1 MKKHIVT
8 EWSEFSPP
16 AYVSNGFIG
25 FRFPKNPFKE
35 TVGLLSG
42 FYGVKEGPDVEAFSI
57 IPTPN
62 ITFYCMNK
70 PVEPQIISQSYD
82 FSTGE
87 LETSAILNCADT
99 VTNVTY
105 TVFCSRT
112 SPTLLVSSMKFKS
125 DKSCRINVN
134 VAYQIQDKYASTVSE
149 IEGYPYYKGD
159 HDGKFKLYSSDR
171 ATTAGVAFRL
181 FGSFVSVEHIS
192 PLNVSAEVESTED
205 GNEIQLITSY
215 VPGIMHREPHNQ
227 AHRLIKLAAWNGF
240 ERIRDKNRAAWDK
253 LWESRIVI
261 DGAQEEW
268 QNVIDASYFYLMSSM
283 SAFAP
288 ISVPPYGL
296 SHATAYEGH
305 CFWDTESFMFM
316 TPLFCEP
323 DIAYSMLDYRFSRL
337 ESAKNN
343 ARLNGYR
350 GVQFPWQSGTDG
362 CEVTVPFAGQ
372 AGGAGEQHV
381 NLDVALAFDAYAKVS
396 GDERFIGEMAWPVLQ
411 GVADWIVSRAEKTPR
426 GYEILHVTGI
436 DEESDDVPNDSYTNI
451 MSKKLLYTANEYSE
465 KLGYGKNA
473 KWAEVADT
481 LWIPSREDGVL
492 PQYEGMPDKDEQAS
506 TTLMAYFP
514 YGYTSGNDIPT
525 FEYYINHGMERYLTY
540 PMLSGFLGI
549 FPAWAGDRKKSLEFY
564 EKSNLTFFCDP
575 FYASTERAI
584 RDTLEREAPKSPVA
598 TSFIT
603 ARGSLLAGLIMG
615 LTKIC
620 PWKGSIEGDPEEW
633 LGENIILPEGWNR
646 ITIGKVYIR
655 GKAYKI
661 TAENGAKHAVLEELP
676 Q

>member
-436 DEESDDVPNDSYTNI
+436 DEENI
-451 MSKKLLYTANEYSE
+451 LLTLHARQHS
-465 KLGYGKNA
+465 NA
-473 KWAEVADT
+473 KVITKINRITFRDAISSLDLGSVIYPRYITSEAIVAYVRAKKNSMNSNVET
-481 LWIPSREDGVL
+481 LNHLCNSRVEAIEFRVNEPSAATGKTLRELKPKMKKDILIAFINRNGKILIP
-492 PQYEGMPDKDEQAS
+492 
-506 TTLMAYFP
+506 
-514 YGYTSGNDIPT
+514 SGNDTI
-525 FEYYINHGMERYLTY
+525 E
-540 PMLSGFLGI
+540 
-549 FPAWAGDRKKSLEFY
+549 AGDTVMLVTTHTG
-564 EKSNLTFFCDP
+564 LDD
-575 FYASTERAI
+575 I
-584 RDTLEREAPKSPVA
+584 RD
-598 TSFIT
+598 I
-603 ARGSLLAGLIMG
+603 LA
-615 LTKIC
+615 
-620 PWKGSIEGDPEEW
+620 
-633 LGENIILPEGWNR
+633 
-646 ITIGKVYIR
+646 
-655 GKAYKI
+655 
-661 TAENGAKHAVLEELP
+661 
-676 Q
+676 